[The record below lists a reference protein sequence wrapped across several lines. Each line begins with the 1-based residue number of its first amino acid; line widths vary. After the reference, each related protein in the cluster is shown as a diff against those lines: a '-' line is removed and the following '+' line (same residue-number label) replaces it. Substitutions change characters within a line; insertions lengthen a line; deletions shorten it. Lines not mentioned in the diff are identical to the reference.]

1 MDSDEEVIYQD
12 TFWKS
17 PKAFLEIMHKDIVEG
32 GVTIKDLKRGQ
43 VKVKIIHRGDKLRAY
58 CEECKSTMCI
68 HSYFAI
74 DVALRR
80 IVKSALEVE
89 EVNYR
94 AVMRRYKRLTLDE
107 KIEILWKLGI
117 DTIDLEEYINR
128 IGKAN
133 APEIATWR
141 ELMGAERR
149 FLF

>member
-1 MDSDEEVIYQD
+1 MEDGEVIYQD
-12 TFWKS
+12 TFWRS

-32 GVTIKDLKRGQ
+32 SVTIEDIKRGQ
-43 VKVKIIHRGDKLRAY
+43 VKVKIILQGDKLRAY

-74 DVALRR
+74 DKALRR
-80 IVKSALEVE
+80 IVKKALEVE

-94 AVMRRYKRLTLDE
+94 AVMKRYKRLSLNE
-107 KIEILWKLGI
+107 KLEILKRLGI
-117 DTIDLEEYINR
+117 DIEDLQRYINR

-141 ELMGAERR
+141 DLMGAERR